1 LALANTGDTK
11 KRDGFKKGE
20 FFLNR
25 RVSTFLVCLII
36 AGTAWSL
43 HQLSKQYNIVVKVP
57 AVYENLPEDR
67 VILSELPDTLE
78 TEVRGSGFT
87 ILAYRWL
94 NALGALKIDASKAK
108 SLGKGDYAI
117 TANAIPT
124 RISGT
129 IGNGLKVVRVFP
141 DPIIISYEGRS
152 EKRVPLTSR
161 ISVVMSNLYR
171 LSDSIVL
178 NPDYVIISG
187 PQNILDTITTVYTEV
202 KTFTGLE
209 KSTTQDVKVVLPLGG
224 LVSVKPN
231 TIKATIPVGR
241 FTEGFVMVPVTAIN
255 MPANAVLRTYPDRIK
270 ILYEVPVEEYAS
282 VKEDM
287 FRVIVDY
294 NKSDIKTSTVPVE
307 IIRKPL
313 NVRNIRPENSE
324 VEFIIRK

>member
-1 LALANTGDTK
+1 MANTGDIK
-11 KRDGFKKGE
+11 KRDGLKKGE

-25 RVSTFLVCLII
+25 RVSTFVACLII
-36 AGTAWSL
+36 AGSAWLL
-43 HQLSKQYNIVVKVP
+43 HQLSKQYNTVVKVP
-57 AVYENLPEDR
+57 AIYDHLPEDR

-87 ILAYRWL
+87 ILAYKWL
-94 NALGALKIDASKAK
+94 NALGALNIDASKAK

-117 TANAIPT
+117 TANAIPA

-152 EKRVPLTSR
+152 EKKVPVTSR

-171 LSDSIVL
+171 LSDSIVF
-178 NPDYVIISG
+178 NPDYVVISG
-187 PQNILDTITTVYTEV
+187 PQNILDTIMTVYTEV

-209 KSTTQDVKVVLPLGG
+209 KSTTQEVKVVQPVGG
-224 LVSVKPN
+224 LVTVKPN
-231 TIKATIPVGR
+231 VIKATIPVGR
-241 FTEGFVMVPVTAIN
+241 FTEGFVMVPITAIN
-255 MPANAVLRTYPDRIK
+255 VPANALLRTYPDRIK
-270 ILYEVPVEEYAS
+270 IVYEVPVEEYS
-282 VKEDM
+282 SIKEDM

-294 NKSDIKTSTVPVE
+294 NKANTGSSTVPVE

-313 NVRNIRPENSE
+313 NIRNIRPENAQ